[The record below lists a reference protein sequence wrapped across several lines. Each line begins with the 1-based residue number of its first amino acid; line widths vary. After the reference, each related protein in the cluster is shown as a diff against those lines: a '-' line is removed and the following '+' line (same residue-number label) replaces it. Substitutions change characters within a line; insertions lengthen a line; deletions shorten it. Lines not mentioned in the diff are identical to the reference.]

1 MAAPAGMNPL
11 RSIGT
16 TIPEAAPYAGLI
28 PTIDARMTP
37 IMTLK
42 AVPVKNFRINFF
54 FMIRF

>member
-1 MAAPAGMNPL
+1 ML
-11 RSIGT
+11 
-16 TIPEAAPYAGLI
+16 GLI